1 MDGTNPVHEGRA
13 DAELVARVLAGET
26 EAYSTLVRRH
36 QEALYGYARAMA
48 LDADT
53 AADIV
58 QDTLIKAY
66 RKLRACREPARF
78 RAWLFRI
85 LRNRCLDHL
94 KDVRRM
100 QLPLDAVHSGRAS
113 VGHYDAGVELRLALA
128 PAFNA
133 LPAALRDAFL
143 LKHQAGYSY
152 DEIAEIAGCSVSAAK
167 MRVHRA
173 RGALRACLI
182 EQEIDPT

>member
-1 MDGTNPVHEGRA
+1 MDATKSTHGDRA
-13 DAELVARVLAGET
+13 DAEIVARVLAGEV
-26 EAYSTLVRRH
+26 EGYSVLVRRH
-36 QEALYGYARAMA
+36 QDALYRYARAMA

-53 AADIV
+53 TADMV
-58 QDTLIKAY
+58 QDTLVKAY
-66 RKLRACREPARF
+66 RQLRECREPGQF

-94 KDVRRM
+94 KNVRRTE
-100 QLPLDAVHSGRAS
+100 LPLDVLRDGREAN
-113 VGHYDAGVELRLALA
+113 GRYDDGVELRLTLA
-128 PAFNA
+128 PAFNK

-152 DEIAEIAGCSVSAAK
+152 EELAEIAGCSVSAAK

-173 RGALRACLI
+173 REALRACLV
-182 EQEIDPT
+182 EQDLEAS